1 MQQEGRDTA
10 LAILGAG
17 LLALSAGY
25 GCDDK
30 EGSAPSWGG
39 RGGGGWGQR
48 GETAAIPVRAEAV
61 ERRDMYAYVQT
72 HARLEAERSVGV
84 VARAAG
90 LVMELLAEEGSQVA
104 AGQALARL
112 DKDQLVLWRQ
122 QAQVAVDQAELAH
135 ERTTSLFD
143 RALVSQEE
151 LDAARHQLE
160 NARLNLAEADLN
172 LEYGDIR
179 APIAGIVMRRD
190 VELGDMVNPNQAL
203 FTIADLDPL
212 LARIRIPESRLQ
224 QVSVGQPAKVE
235 IDALAGG
242 PFSGEVRMINPGVD
256 PASGTVKVTLEV
268 PAGDNGL
275 RPGMFAAV
283 RLITGVHPA
292 TLVVPKQALILETDA
307 DDVLLFDDGLV
318 RRARV
323 ELGYSEGDRVEIVS
337 GLRDGDQVI
346 TVGQEGLKDGQSVRL
361 AGILPPLEEEE
372 DEAAGTRNES
382 RQWGP
387 GRGGGEGRAMPDS
400 ATFVGRLRERWGLS
414 EAAAV
419 ERWRQMKQRMG
430 SGVTA
435 AGLGPAGAE
444 GDSSLDG
451 GDTTW
456 RGGGDR

>member
-1 MQQEGRDTA
+1 
-10 LAILGAG
+10 
-17 LLALSAGY
+17 
-25 GCDDK
+25 
-30 EGSAPSWGG
+30 
-39 RGGGGWGQR
+39 
-48 GETAAIPVRAEAV
+48 
-61 ERRDMYAYVQT
+61 
-72 HARLEAERSVGV
+72 
-84 VARAAG
+84 
-90 LVMELLAEEGSQVA
+90 
-104 AGQALARL
+104 
-112 DKDQLVLWRQ
+112 
-122 QAQVAVDQAELAH
+122 
-135 ERTTSLFD
+135 
-143 RALVSQEE
+143 
-151 LDAARHQLE
+151 
-160 NARLNLAEADLN
+160 
-172 LEYGDIR
+172 
-179 APIAGIVMRRD
+179 
-190 VELGDMVNPNQAL
+190 
-203 FTIADLDPL
+203 
-212 LARIRIPESRLQ
+212 
-224 QVSVGQPAKVE
+224 
-235 IDALAGG
+235 
-242 PFSGEVRMINPGVD
+242 MINPGVD

-382 RQWGP
+382 RQWGR

-444 GDSSLDG
+444 GDSSSDG
-451 GDTTW
+451 GDTTR